1 MAAPETTDTDIRPFR
16 VDIPQADLVVF
27 FETVTSDIRSI
38 QRSGRTGRDA
48 AGRVIVMTTNRS
60 LDERYLWSGVK
71 RERRMKRLVKKL
83 ASEALQKSL
92 ATSPITE
99 AR

>member
-1 MAAPETTDTDIRPFR
+1 
-16 VDIPQADLVVF
+16 
-27 FETVTSDIRSI
+27 
-38 QRSGRTGRDA
+38 
-48 AGRVIVMTTNRS
+48 
-60 LDERYLWSGVK
+60 
-71 RERRMKRLVKKL
+71 MKRLVKKL